1 MNAKNE
7 LLKRDQINEA
17 DTWDISGLYTSTQ
30 AWEEEF
36 KQLETYEK
44 EYAKFR
50 GTLSEG
56 PDKIQACLE
65 FDEQCMRAL
74 DRVYT
79 YSHLR
84 NDEDKTHNKHQEL
97 YERAVGLATR
107 LSQARSFID
116 SELMAITNIDEHLND
131 ECLQPY
137 KLHLEKILRL
147 REHTLTENEEA
158 LLAASEDMAR
168 AARDA
173 FDMLDNAD
181 LKLGSA
187 KDSKGNDVAI
197 TQGGF
202 QSILQS
208 YDREL
213 RRNAFD
219 AFYSAYDSHQY
230 TYSALLAGS
239 VKKDLFYA
247 RARKYENRR
256 EQALFS
262 ENIPATVYDNL
273 IESVHNNLQPLYKYF
288 SIRKNLLE
296 LDELH
301 IYDCAVPLVKDLQWD
316 MSYESAVE
324 TIETALQPLGEE
336 YVSELKKGLLEERW
350 TDRYES
356 ANKRSGA
363 YSSGCYDSNPFILM
377 NYRADNINSLYTLIH
392 EAGHSMHSRYSRR
405 NQPYL
410 YANYTIFVA
419 EVASTFNEALLTRYL
434 LDSASDEKM
443 KIYLLCREI
452 DNFRGTLYRQ
462 TMFAEFEHKIHSAA
476 VAGEPLTVDYFKK
489 VYNELLTL
497 YFGNEVIL
505 SECLSL
511 ECFRIPHFYF
521 SFYVYKYAT
530 GISAAYALADR
541 TVEGGESELNDYL
554 NFLRSGGS
562 QYPIQAL
569 QNAGVD
575 MTSPRPVDA
584 ALKKF
589 SDLVNQLEKLTSR
602 KTS

>member
-1 MNAKNE
+1 MNAANE
-7 LLKRDQINEA
+7 LPTRDQIIEA
-17 DTWDISGLYTSTQ
+17 DTWDLSGLY
-30 AWEEEF
+30 AGVEIWEEEF
-36 KQLETYEK
+36 RQLEADEK
-44 EYAKFR
+44 YYSAFK
-50 GTLSEG
+50 GTLGEG
-56 PDKIQACLE
+56 PDKILACLE
-65 FDEQCMRAL
+65 FDSQCMRKL

-84 NDEDKTHNKHQEL
+84 NDEDKTHSRHQEL

-107 LSQARSFID
+107 LSQARSYID
-116 SELMAITNIDEHLND
+116 SELMSIENIDGLLND
-131 ECLQPY
+131 KRLRNF
-137 KLHLEKILRL
+137 KLHLEKILRF
-147 REHTLTENEEA
+147 RKHTLSEKEEA
-158 LLAASEDMAR
+158 LLAASQDMAR
-168 AARDA
+168 AARDG

-181 LKLGSA
+181 LQLGTA
-187 KDSKGNDVAI
+187 KDSEGKEIAI

-202 QSILQS
+202 QSLMQS

-213 RRNAFD
+213 RRNAFES
-219 AFYSAYDSHQY
+219 FYEAYNAHQY

-247 RARKYENRR
+247 RARNYQNAR

-262 ENIPATVYDNL
+262 ENIPASVYDNL
-273 IESVHNNLQPLYKYF
+273 IESVHNNLKPLYKYF
-288 SIRKNLLE
+288 SIRKKLLK

-301 IYDCAVPLVKDLQWD
+301 VYDCAVPLVKDLQWD

-324 TIETALQPLGEE
+324 KIECALQPLGKD
-336 YVSELKKGLLEERW
+336 YVAELKKGLLEDRW

-392 EAGHSMHSRYSRR
+392 EAGHSMHSLYSRR
-405 NQPYL
+405 TQPYL
-410 YANYTIFVA
+410 YADYTIFVA
-419 EVASTFNEALLTRYL
+419 EVASTFNEALLTQYL
-434 LDSASDEKM
+434 LENASDEKM

-476 VAGEPLTVDYFKK
+476 VAGEPLTVDHFKK
-489 VYNELLTL
+489 VYKELLSL

-505 SECLSL
+505 NECLSL

-530 GISAAYALADR
+530 GISAAYALAER
-541 TVEGGESELNDYL
+541 TASGGEPELNDYL

-562 QYPIQAL
+562 KYPIQAL
-569 QNAGVD
+569 QDAGVD
-575 MTSPRPVDA
+575 MTSPVPVDA

-589 SDLVNQLEKLTSR
+589 SNLVDQLETLT
-602 KTS
+602 TSS

>member
-1 MNAKNE
+1 MNATND
-7 LLKRDQINEA
+7 LPTRDQIAEA
-17 DTWDISGLYTSTQ
+17 DTWDLSGLYVNKQ
-30 AWEEEF
+30 AWEEEY
-36 KQLETYEK
+36 KQLEQSEK
-44 EYAKFR
+44 EYAKFQ
-50 GTLSEG
+50 GTLAEG
-56 PDKIQACLE
+56 ANKISACLE
-65 FDEQCMRAL
+65 FDSQCMRKL

-79 YSHLR
+79 YSHLL
-84 NDEDKTHNKHQEL
+84 NDEDKTHNTHQEL
-97 YERAVGLATR
+97 YERAVGLATK

-116 SELMAITNIDEHLND
+116 SELMSIKNMDQHLND
-131 ECLQPY
+131 EILQPY
-137 KLHLEKILRL
+137 KLHLEKILRF
-147 REHTLTENEEA
+147 REYTLSEKEEA
-158 LLAASEDMAR
+158 LLAASADMAR
-168 AARDA
+168 AARDG

-181 LKLGSA
+181 LQLGTA
-187 KDSKGNDVAI
+187 KDSKGDEITI

-202 QSILQS
+202 QSIMQS

-213 RRNAFD
+213 RRNAFESFYN
-219 AFYSAYDSHQY
+219 AYSAHQY

-247 RARKYENRR
+247 RARNYKNTR

-262 ENIPATVYDNL
+262 ENIPASVYDNL

-288 SIRKNLLE
+288 SIRKHLLG
-296 LDELH
+296 LDDLH
-301 IYDCAVPLVKDLQWD
+301 LYDCAVPLVKDLQWD

-324 TIETALQPLGEE
+324 TIEAALQPLGSE
-336 YVSELKKGLLEERW
+336 YVAELKKGLLEERW
-350 TDRYES
+350 ADRYES

-405 NQPYL
+405 TQPYL
-410 YANYTIFVA
+410 YADYTIFVA
-419 EVASTFNEALLTRYL
+419 EVASTFNEALLTRHL
-434 LDSASDEKM
+434 LKSASDEKM
-443 KIYLLCREI
+443 KLYLLCREI

-462 TMFAEFEHKIHSAA
+462 TMFAEFEKKIHSSA

-489 VYNELLTL
+489 VYKELLTL
-497 YFGNEVIL
+497 YFGEEVIL
-505 SECLSL
+505 NECLSL

-530 GISAAYALADR
+530 GISAAYALAER
-541 TVEGGESELNDYL
+541 TTEGGESELNDYL

-562 QYPIQAL
+562 KYPIQAL
-569 QNAGVD
+569 QDAGVD

-589 SDLVNQLEKLTSR
+589 SDLVDQLETLTSQM
-602 KTS
+602 S